1 MKKISFLICIIF
13 IHVVYLIYKQN
24 ERNKMNDKKQ
34 FIYDILKISRGLS
47 EHPFY
52 TYEVVGMDSI
62 ELSVFGYANELEPF
76 SKWAS
81 KAQREYSKKNKTDA
95 RDNFIFRYPQ
105 ETNNEEE

>member
-1 MKKISFLICIIF
+1 
-13 IHVVYLIYKQN
+13 
-24 ERNKMNDKKQ
+24 MNDKKQ